1 MVDEID
7 YFVPSSHAIEIFW
20 VKNFAIIPMVVVFH
34 QH

>member
-7 YFVPSSHAIEIFW
+7 FFVPSSHALEFFL
-20 VKNFAIIPMVVVFH
+20 VKNFAIVPMVVVFH